1 MVRHLA
7 TRIGINYTQ
16 LIDLTSLFDLSVKT
30 CQRDKMSRGVGSSR
44 VAPWYLQPV
53 VPLDRWH
60 GLRVARKGPLRTR
73 ISKKGGL
80 NLSLRL

>member
-30 CQRDKMSRGVGSSR
+30 CQDVAGCGVEQGGT
-44 VAPWYLQPV
+44 V
-53 VPLDRWH
+53 VPATRGTL
-60 GLRVARKGPLRTR
+60 GQVAWPQ
-73 ISKKGGL
+73 SCKKGGP
-80 NLSLRL
+80 

>member
-30 CQRDKMSRGVGSSR
+30 WQRDKMSRGVGSSR
-44 VAPWYLQPV
+44 GGTV
-53 VPLDRWH
+53 VPATRGTL
-60 GLRVARKGPLRTR
+60 GQVAWPQ
-73 ISKKGGL
+73 SCKKGAPAYTD
-80 NLSLRL
+80 